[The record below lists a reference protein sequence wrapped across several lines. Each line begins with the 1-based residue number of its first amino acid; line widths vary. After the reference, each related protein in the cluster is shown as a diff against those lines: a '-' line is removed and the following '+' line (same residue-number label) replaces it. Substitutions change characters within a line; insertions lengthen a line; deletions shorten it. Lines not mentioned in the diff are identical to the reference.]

1 MAKKEKVKCQ
11 YCGKEYSPRGIKTH
25 ENACSENPENKE
37 EFNIVNDEEEIDAQ
51 EEDVQ
56 NEEEEDF
63 DLVSEETKKE
73 IEKDEEDDV
82 EIDSSAN
89 NSQPS
94 QVTVKLRQDFRCNI
108 GGMWYDFVKD
118 KRYTVSPDVKRILSE
133 KDLLKPL

>member
-1 MAKKEKVKCQ
+1 VAKKEKVECQ

-37 EFNIVNDEEEIDAQ
+37 EFIIVNDEEE
-51 EEDVQ
+51 EEKS
-56 NEEEEDF
+56 EEKKDF
-63 DLVSEETKKE
+63 DLVSKETKE
-73 IEKDEEDDV
+73 AVEEEEDDV

-94 QVTVKLRQDFRCNI
+94 RVTVKLRQDFRCNI
-108 GGMWYDFVKD
+108 GGMWYDFKED